1 MPLVESEEL
10 DGQVA
15 ALFQVLAEPARVSV
29 VRMLSAGPR
38 RAGKL
43 AEAAHMSAPAMS
55 KHLRVLLES
64 GLVSDERRAED
75 ARLRIF
81 RLRPEP
87 IAALLRR
94 SGLDAEYRH
103 GDVTVVD
110 LERAVDGRQPPM
122 VDLQAWT
129 DHATPYRET
138 WDAGHY
144 VLMVGYDAERLFFAD
159 PSTMSPHGYVFLP
172 RAELDERWHDLTG
185 IRDDRVERMAIFAR
199 GAAPPVLDSVPP
211 LGAVKLL

>member
-1 MPLVESEEL
+1 MVSEDL

-29 VRMLSAGPR
+29 VRMLSTGPR

-64 GLVSDERRAED
+64 GLVTDERRAED

-87 IAALLRR
+87 IAAL
-94 SGLDAEYRH
+94 GAWLD
-103 GDVTVVD
+103 
-110 LERAVDGRQPPM
+110 Q
-122 VDLQAWT
+122 LQA
-129 DHATPYRET
+129 H
-138 WDAGHY
+138 WDEQLRSFKQH
-144 VLMVGYDAERLFFAD
+144 AEREA
-159 PSTMSPHGYVFLP
+159 TAM
-172 RAELDERWHDLTG
+172 TG
-185 IRDDRVERMAIFAR
+185 EDAR
-199 GAAPPVLDSVPP
+199 
-211 LGAVKLL
+211 